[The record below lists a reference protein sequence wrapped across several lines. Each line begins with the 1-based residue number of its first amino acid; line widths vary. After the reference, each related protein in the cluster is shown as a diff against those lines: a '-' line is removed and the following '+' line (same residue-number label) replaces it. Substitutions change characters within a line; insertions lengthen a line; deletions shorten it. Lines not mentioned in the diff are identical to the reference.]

1 MASVVLLPIIAS
13 ASPAAQGVCPVV
25 AGHTWKKYSAALSRE
40 GMSQMMLRRR
50 RSEMLSISCFT
61 RPKGSMAASTSTAG
75 VCRQAADWSL
85 AASNLA

>member
-1 MASVVLLPIIAS
+1 MLLPDIAS
-13 ASPAAQGVCPVV
+13 ASLAVLGMCSAV
-25 AGHTWKKYSAALSRE
+25 ADGTWKKYSAALSRE

-75 VCRQAADWSL
+75 VCRQAADWS
-85 AASNLA
+85 AGG